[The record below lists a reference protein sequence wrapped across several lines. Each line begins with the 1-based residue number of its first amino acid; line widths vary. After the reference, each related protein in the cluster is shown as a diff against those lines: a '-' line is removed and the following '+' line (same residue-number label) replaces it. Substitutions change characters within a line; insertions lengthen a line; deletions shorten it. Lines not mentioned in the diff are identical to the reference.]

1 MVVPK
6 MDGVTLEKAFLYCF
20 TVFKPYYAIFFISFF
35 LRLLIEIISP
45 FCK

>member
-1 MVVPK
+1 MN
-6 MDGVTLEKAFLYCF
+6 GVTRVMAFLYSF
-20 TVFKPYYAIFFISFF
+20 AVFKPYYAIFFISFF